1 MWAPLFARHEEH
13 GELYFSSLLNRH
25 ASWLDAHAYFGKLP
39 LVERP
44 YHCVWADGAEL
55 SAAELHEVRAL
66 HDECTLELQL
76 LQGDVLVLD
85 NLRVAHGRTPW
96 AGSGRQMGLLLS
108 DLVPREAHR
117 TPPKAFLQWAA
128 EAHDEHVAQE
138 VGHAR
143 AAAAS

>member
-1 MWAPLFARHEEH
+1 MRSPPPPRRPPAR
-13 GELYFSSLLNRH
+13 LLPPPIQ
-25 ASWLDAHAYFGKLP
+25 ALP
-39 LVERP
+39 LPVERR
-44 YHCVWADGAEL
+44 GAAL
-55 SAAELHEVRAL
+55 SPAQVHA
-66 HDECTLELQL
+66 ECTQHLQL
-76 LQGDVLVLD
+76 VRGDVLVLD

-96 AGSGRQMGLLLS
+96 AGSDRQMGLLLS

-143 AAAAS
+143 AAATS